1 MQSQRAGTALRKAVE
16 FSSQNWWA
24 RPDDTYLLENRKIP
38 WKYLQ
43 FLAVEHKM
51 WDKTFLESLS
61 QMTGVSR
68 ASTTYQSTS
77 ELHWAMF
84 QIFFQHFCRKKSCI
98 MLGSAYIDHVEEKHC
113 SQTDQRNIKQT
124 EMFSV
129 HGRHSEWL
137 LITWVNSRSREMFR
151 CQELTRIWHDK
162 ASKCFIW
169 HNQTTQVHHRTVFR
183 TRSPIKYFYCLLK
196 KLFWAK
202 KKLWLLIIL
211 GPNRIYPLFIAYIGW
226 LLWI

>member
-1 MQSQRAGTALRKAVE
+1 MQSRSALRKATE
-16 FSSQNWWA
+16 YASQNCRA
-24 RPDDTYLLENRKIP
+24 GTKYIFLLENQKNP
-38 WKYLQ
+38 WKNLQ
-43 FLAVEHKM
+43 FFAVEHETCN
-51 WDKTFLESLS
+51 KTFLKTLC
-61 QMTGVSR
+61 QMTSVSR
-68 ASTTYQSTS
+68 AIEFHQSPTKR
-77 ELHWAMF
+77 HWTMF
-84 QIFFQHFCRKKSCI
+84 QIFFQHFWRKKPCI
-98 MLGSAYIDHVEEKHC
+98 MIGSAYIDHVEQKHC
-113 SQTDQRNIKQT
+113 PQTDQRNIKQT

-137 LITWVNSRSREMFR
+137 FITWVNSRSREMFR

-183 TRSPIKYFYCLLK
+183 TRKASKIFLLLRKTFLSK
-196 KLFWAK
+196 KN
-202 KKLWLLIIL
+202 LWLLIIL